1 MNIIINL
8 FEGKVGNV
16 MDENDF
22 ESKYGVSDEFDFE
35 GDVICDIDEFD
46 FSDCEYIDL
55 NKSDGYRGVGCYE
68 GIVKKNNELY
78 YLDIINDGVVW
89 RFGDV
94 K

>member
-1 MNIIINL
+1 MNIIIDL

-35 GDVICDIDEFD
+35 GDVICDINEFD
-46 FSDCEYIDL
+46 FDNCEYIDL

-68 GIVKKNNELY
+68 GIVKKNNKLY

-89 RFGDV
+89 RFN
-94 K
+94 